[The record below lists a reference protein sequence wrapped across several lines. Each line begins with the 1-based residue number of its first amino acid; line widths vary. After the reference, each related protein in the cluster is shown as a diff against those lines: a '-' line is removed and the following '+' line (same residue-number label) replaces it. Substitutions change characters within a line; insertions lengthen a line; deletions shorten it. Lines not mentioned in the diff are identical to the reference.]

1 VGGQYFEEW
10 GIAWEVS
17 PGVYEVFN
25 MTKGVS
31 SGLEWNG
38 SAYVK
43 TGGDGLN
50 PRELRAQTMPPE

>member
-1 VGGQYFEEW
+1 VNGTYHEEW
-10 GIAWEVS
+10 GLAWEVS
-17 PGVYEVFN
+17 PGVYQVHN
-25 MTKGVS
+25 VTKDQS

-50 PRELRAQTMPPE
+50 PRELRAETMPPE